1 MKRQDN
7 ALWVATFAALVDSRG
22 VDESIRIADKALY
35 AAMEA
40 DCFLPLTDEYDP
52 FEKPRSAEVSA

>member
-7 ALWVATFAALVDSRG
+7 ALWVATFAALVERRG
-22 VDESIRIADKALY
+22 IDNAIRIADLALY

-40 DCFLPLTDEYDP
+40 DCFLPLTDEYAP
-52 FEKPRSAEVSA
+52 FEKPRSTEVPA